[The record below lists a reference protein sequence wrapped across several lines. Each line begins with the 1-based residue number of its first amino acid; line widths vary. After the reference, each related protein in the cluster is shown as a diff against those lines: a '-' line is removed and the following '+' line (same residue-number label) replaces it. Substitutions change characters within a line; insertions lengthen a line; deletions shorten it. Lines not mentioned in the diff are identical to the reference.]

1 MNVSV
6 RDLKNGLS
14 AYLRLVRRGER
25 VVVTDRGRPVAE
37 LSPAGESTLTFDQRL
52 ARLGEAG
59 ELRLPKGKRRF
70 EKVAPS
76 RVRGRAVS
84 STLLEDRG

>member
-25 VVVTDRGRPVAE
+25 IVVTCRGEPVAE
-37 LSPAGESTLTFDQRL
+37 LSPAAETSLSLDRSLAKLAES
-52 ARLGEAG
+52 G
-59 ELRLPKGKRRF
+59 ELRLPKRRRPIDPI
-70 EKVAPS
+70 ARA
-76 RVRGRAVS
+76 RVRGPAVA
-84 STLLEDRG
+84 STVLEDRD

>member
-25 VVVTDRGRPVAE
+25 IVVTDRGEPVAE
-37 LSPAGESTLTFDQRL
+37 LSPASEARLSLDQRL
-52 ARLGEAG
+52 GRLALSG
-59 ELRLPKGKRRF
+59 ELRLPKGKNAFAR
-70 EKVAPS
+70 VVPS
-76 RVRGRAVS
+76 RVRGGAVS
-84 STLLEDRG
+84 ATLLEDRG

>member
-25 VVVTDRGRPVAE
+25 IVVTDRGEPVAE
-37 LSPAGESTLTFDQRL
+37 LSPAREEKLSIDQRL
-52 ARLGEAG
+52 ARLAESGEV
-59 ELRLPKGKRRF
+59 RLPKGKKPL
-70 EKVAPS
+70 EKVVPS

>member
-25 VVVTDRGRPVAE
+25 IVVTDRGEPVAE
-37 LSPAGESTLTFDQRL
+37 LSPASTGRLSAEQRL
-52 ARLGEAG
+52 TRLVEAG
-59 ELRLPKGKRRF
+59 ELRLPKGKKAF
-70 EKVAPS
+70 ERVTPS

-84 STLLEDRG
+84 TTLIEDRG